1 MNAKNYGQDPENE
14 RKRIKELRSYN
25 ILDTLNEKDYDDLTT
40 LAAIICDAPMAL
52 ISMVDQDRQWFKS
65 SYGLDAEETHRQY
78 SFCSHAILTP
88 EEPFIVEDSREDDRF
103 KNNPFVT
110 DEPKIVFYAGIPLVS
125 GNGYGLGSFCV
136 VDTKP
141 RVLTD
146 KQLEALKIL
155 ARQVMNLL
163 EHRKATAEL
172 HLQKELLE
180 VKSKNLD
187 SIVAARVAEA
197 LKKVK

>member
-40 LAAIICDAPMAL
+40 LAAIICDTPIAL
-52 ISMVDQDRQWFKS
+52 ISLVDEDRQWFKS
-65 SYGLDAEETHRQY
+65 AYGLGAEQTHRQH

-88 EEPFIVEDSREDDRF
+88 EEPFIVEDSRKDARL
-103 KNNPFVT
+103 KNNPLVT
-110 DEPKIVFYAGIPLVS
+110 GDPHVIFYAGIPLVS
-125 GNGYGLGSFCV
+125 DNGHGLGSFCV
-136 VDTKP
+136 IDSKP

-146 KQLEALKIL
+146 KQLQGIKIL

-197 LKKVK
+197 LKK